1 MDDAVITEAA
11 LAARDGDRAAAAR
24 FVELTQQQVW
34 RLLVH
39 LADHG
44 VAADLTQETY
54 ERAFGALRR
63 FRAESPARPWLLAIA
78 RRVAADHLRRRARR
92 PVGPAPIQDGDEPL
106 GTARPGDV
114 AEGIALRLAVDAL
127 PAERREAFVLTQM
140 LGLGYAE
147 AALVAGCPIG
157 TVRSRVARARADL
170 VEALGGGVRTPEAV
184 ETPEAEAGDR

>member
-39 LADHG
+39 LADRG
-44 VAADLTQETY
+44 VAADLAQETY
-54 ERAFGALRR
+54 ERAFGALHRY
-63 FRAESPARPWLLAIA
+63 RAESPARTWLLAIA
-78 RRVAADHLRRRARR
+78 RHVAADHLRRRARR
-92 PVGPAPIQDGDEPL
+92 PVTPAPLVDDDEPL
-106 GTARPGDV
+106 GAARPGDV

-127 PAERREAFVLTQM
+127 AADRREAFVLTQL

-147 AALVAGCPIG
+147 AARVAGCPIG
-157 TVRSRVARARADL
+157 TIRSRVARARADL
-170 VEALGGGVRTPEAV
+170 VEALEHGTGSPAPRAV
-184 ETPEAEAGDR
+184 SREP

>member
-1 MDDAVITEAA
+1 MDDTAITDAA

-44 VAADLTQETY
+44 VAADLAQETY
-54 ERAFGALRR
+54 ERAFGSLRR
-63 FRAESPARPWLLAIA
+63 FRGEAPARTWLLAIA

-92 PVGPAPIQDGDEPL
+92 PVDPAPILDGAEPL
-106 GTARPGDV
+106 VTARPGDV
-114 AEGIALRLAVDAL
+114 AEGVALRLAVNAL
-127 PAERREAFVLTQM
+127 AEERREAFVLTQM

-147 AALVAGCPIG
+147 AAAVAGCPIG

-170 VEALGGGVRTPEAV
+170 VESLGVGALDTGTEAPQAV
-184 ETPEAEAGDR
+184 TREP

>member
-1 MDDAVITEAA
+1 MDDAVITDAA

-44 VAADLTQETY
+44 VAADLAQETY
-54 ERAFGALRR
+54 ERAFGSLRR
-63 FRAESPARPWLLAIA
+63 FRAEAPARTWLLAIA

-92 PVGPAPIQDGDEPL
+92 PVDPAPISDGDDL
-106 GTARPGDV
+106 LVTARPGDV
-114 AEGIALRLAVDAL
+114 AEGVTLRLAVDAL
-127 PAERREAFVLTQM
+127 TEERREAFVLTQM

-147 AALVAGCPIG
+147 AALVVGCPIG

-170 VEALGGGVRTPEAV
+170 VEALGSGA
-184 ETPEAEAGDR
+184 ETPAAVTREP

>member
-1 MDDAVITEAA
+1 MDDAVITDAA

-39 LADHG
+39 LADRG
-44 VAADLTQETY
+44 VAADLAQETY

-63 FRAESPARPWLLAIA
+63 YRAESPARTWLLAIA
-78 RRVAADHLRRRARR
+78 RHVAADHLRRRARR
-92 PVGPAPIQDGDEPL
+92 PVTPAPLVDDDEPL
-106 GTARPGDV
+106 GAARPGDV

-127 PAERREAFVLTQM
+127 PAERREAFVLTQL

-147 AALVAGCPIG
+147 AAGVVGCPIG
-157 TVRSRVARARADL
+157 TIRSRVARARADL
-170 VEALGGGVRTPEAV
+170 VEALEHGTGSSAPRAATREP
-184 ETPEAEAGDR
+184 